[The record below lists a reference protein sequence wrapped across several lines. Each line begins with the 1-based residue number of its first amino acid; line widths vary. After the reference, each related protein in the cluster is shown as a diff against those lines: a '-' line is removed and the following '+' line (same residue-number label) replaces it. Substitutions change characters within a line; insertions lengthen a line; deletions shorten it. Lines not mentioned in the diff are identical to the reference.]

1 MENIVSY
8 EELLSHWTESVT
20 VEEQHARAQQAL
32 AELEAAGY
40 LTGIRTDDPSCE
52 DATLLDAIEACLRAD
67 ELRPLLKRFCR
78 RTASGLSRREAVQEL
93 RRGLRGQRT
102 LGSFFTPS
110 PSSRPG
116 GAAPPVAHRRPLPCA
131 SVCVAPCARRRAARF
146 AHSSVPGPR
155 SWRIRLGW
163 SARRSLHDPTMT
175 QP

>member
-8 EELLSHWTESVT
+8 EELLSHWNESVT
-20 VEEQHARAQQAL
+20 VSEQHTRAQQAL

-40 LTGIRTDDPSCE
+40 LTGIRTDDTSCG

-78 RTASGLSRREAVQEL
+78 RTASGLSRRDAVQEL

-110 PSSRPG
+110 PSTRPG
-116 GAAPPVAHRRPLPCA
+116 GAAPPAAHRCALPCA
-131 SVCVAPCARRRAARF
+131 DFGVAQAA
-146 AHSSVPGPR
+146 
-155 SWRIRLGW
+155 
-163 SARRSLHDPTMT
+163 
-175 QP
+175 